1 MNSKSVHEVT
11 LRKLAQQ
18 VPLLGSLSPADDFK
32 SSHTH
37 THTHTHTHNS
47 SEVAGLLLIDP
58 AVESLFDIQSDSS
71 NSDSRQSDSSE
82 SQTQSE
88 GSLWAE
94 YWYSRAV
101 PHMQS
106 VQMSASLGFSRIGL
120 MLGLMTP
127 VEEPGLQKIL
137 PEEVIIRKVGRPG
150 GSRGDIFSGLSLS
163 IVSPV
168 PRKAYRILPF

>member
-11 LRKLAQQ
+11 LRKLAQE
-18 VPLLGSLSPADDFK
+18 VPLSGSLSPVDDFK
-32 SSHTH
+32 SSH

-58 AVESLFDIQSDSS
+58 AVESLFDIQSASS
-71 NSDSRQSDSSE
+71 DSDSRQSHNSG

-137 PEEVIIRKVGRPG
+137 PEEVITRKVGRPG
-150 GSRGDIFSGLSLS
+150 GSRGDYSAG
-163 IVSPV
+163 
-168 PRKAYRILPF
+168 

>member
-1 MNSKSVHEVT
+1 MIY
-11 LRKLAQQ
+11 
-18 VPLLGSLSPADDFK
+18 PLTSYCLNL
-32 SSHTH
+32 HTH
-37 THTHTHTHNS
+37 PHTNTHTKF

-71 NSDSRQSDSSE
+71 QSDSSQSDSSQSDSSSE
-82 SQTQSE
+82 SQPQFNDSI
-88 GSLWAE
+88 WAE

-137 PEEVIIRKVGRPG
+137 PAEVITRKVGLL
-150 GSRGDIFSGLSLS
+150 GDN
-163 IVSPV
+163 
-168 PRKAYRILPF
+168 